1 MEGKCPVCGAPMESD
16 VCGYCGYK
24 KEEATHIQ
32 PNMPQQSTTP
42 QPQIVINNQNVVTNG
57 IIAGVSRK
65 SKTTAL
71 LLCIFLGAF
80 GIHRFYVGKI
90 GTGLLY
96 MFTGGLCGIGWIVD
110 IILIATGN
118 FKDNFDLPLR
128 Q

>member
-1 MEGKCPVCGAPMESD
+1 MEGKCPVCGAPMETD

-24 KEEATHIQ
+24 KEEVVHVQ
-32 PNMPQQSTTP
+32 PNTNQQSSAP

-65 SKTTAL
+65 NKTTAL
-71 LLCIFLGAF
+71 LLCIFLGIL

-96 MFTGGLCGIGWIVD
+96 MFTGGLFGIGWIID
-110 IILIATGN
+110 IVLIVTGN
-118 FKDNFDLPLR
+118 FKDSFDLPLR
-128 Q
+128 